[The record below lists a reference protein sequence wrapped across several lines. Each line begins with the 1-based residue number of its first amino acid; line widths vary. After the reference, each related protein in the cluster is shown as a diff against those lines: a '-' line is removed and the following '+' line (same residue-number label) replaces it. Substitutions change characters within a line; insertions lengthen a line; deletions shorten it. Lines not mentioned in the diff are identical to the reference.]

1 MNIKTL
7 TVESSDYPNRLRE
20 IHSPPDPLYHVG
32 TPLTELLKRPA
43 VAIVGTRRISPY
55 GRQVTREFAE
65 ELAEQG
71 LVIISGLALGL
82 DAQAHRSALAHDG
95 LCIAV
100 LPCSLQQIIP
110 KTNRRLAQQI
120 LDSGGA
126 LVSEYPEGEWPK
138 PQNFIARN
146 RIVSGLADAVLIPEA
161 GHKSGALYTANFAI
175 NQNKN
180 VLVVPGNIYAPGSE
194 GVHNLLKQGQ
204 AGAAT
209 MPKDVLDALGL
220 RHRNTKPKDIKGRNA
235 NEQAVLDQMVEGII
249 EGERLMEKSGLEV
262 SLFNQTLTMLEI
274 RGLVKPLG
282 ANHWSIV

>member
-7 TVESSDYPNRLRE
+7 TVESSDYPERLRK
-20 IHSPPDPLYHVG
+20 IDSPPNPLYHVG
-32 TPLTELLKRPA
+32 APLAELLKRPA
-43 VAIVGTRRISPY
+43 VAIVGTRKMSLY
-55 GRQVTREFAE
+55 GQQTTQEFAA
-65 ELAEQG
+65 ELAGQG

-82 DAQAHRSALAHDG
+82 DAQAHRSALEHGG

-100 LPCSLQQIIP
+100 LPCPLQWIIP

-138 PQNFIARN
+138 PQHFIARN
-146 RIVSGLADAVLIPEA
+146 RIVSGLADVVLIPEA
-161 GHKSGALYTANFAI
+161 GHKSGALYTANFAV
-175 NQNKN
+175 NQNRD
-180 VLVVPGNIYAPGSE
+180 VLVVPGNIYAPGSG

-209 MPKDVLDALGL
+209 IPKDVLNALGL

-235 NEQAVLDQMVEGII
+235 NEQAVLDPMVEGIT
-249 EGERLMEKSGLEV
+249 EGDHLLEKSGLGV

>member
-1 MNIKTL
+1 MNIKKLTL
-7 TVESSDYPNRLRE
+7 ISSDYPERLQE
-20 IHSPPDPLYHVG
+20 IDSPPEPLYHVG
-32 TPLTELLKRPA
+32 APLAELLKRPA
-43 VAIVGTRRISPY
+43 VAIVGTRKISPY
-55 GRQVTREFAE
+55 GRQVTQEFAE
-65 ELAEQG
+65 HLAEQG

-82 DAQAHRSALAHDG
+82 DAQAHRSALEHGG

-146 RIVSGLADAVLIPEA
+146 RLVSGLADVVLIPEA
-161 GHKSGALYTANFAI
+161 GYKSGALYTANFAV
-175 NQNKN
+175 NQNKD

-209 MPKDVLDALGL
+209 TPQDILDALGL
-220 RHRNTKPKDIKGRNA
+220 RHRDTKPKDIKGHND
-235 NEQAVLDQMVEGII
+235 NEQAVLDRMVEGIT
-249 EGERLMEKSGLEV
+249 EGQRLMEKSGLEV